1 MTKIRKATELDIDS
15 IRDIAFKTW
24 NVAYKDILSTEQ
36 RSYMLEMMYSESA
49 LKEQMSNGHIF
60 YIAEYEGNS
69 AGFISCATEYGTEK
83 ALKIHKYY
91 VLPTMQGK
99 GIGSALLQEAEKV
112 AITTDCEI
120 ITLNVNRFN
129 KVVEHYQS
137 RGFTIAYSED
147 IDIGNGYLMEDFV
160 MEKKIS
166 YI

>member
-15 IRDIAFKTW
+15 IRDIAIKTW
-24 NVAYKDILSTEQ
+24 NVAYKDILSKEQ

-69 AGFISCATEYGTEK
+69 AGFISCETEYGTEN

-91 VLPTMQGK
+91 VLPTFQEK
-99 GIGSALLQEAEKV
+99 GIGSALLEEAEQLALSTKS
-112 AITTDCEI
+112 AIL
-120 ITLNVNRFN
+120 TLNVNRFN
-129 KVVEHYQS
+129 KAVEHYIS
-137 RGFTIAYSED
+137 RGFSIAYSED
-147 IDIGNGYLMEDFV
+147 IDIGNGYLMDDFV
-160 MEKKIS
+160 MEKKIT